1 METDIYNKQ
10 GTPMALKLK
19 SLLQEQET
27 PSTNHAELIAVIKQQ
42 QKTFETAL
50 SQLQNIMYT
59 DIDMY
64 TQEVIVNN
72 AELLCQAYIEY
83 CENTISTIREYGG
96 QEHTEED
103 LVSENAGTLFTRLQ
117 NDLNY

>member
-1 METDIYNKQ
+1 
-10 GTPMALKLK
+10 MALKLK

-27 PSTNHAELIAVIKQQ
+27 PTANHDALISVLKQQ

-72 AELLCQAYIEY
+72 AELMCQAYIEY
-83 CENTISTIREYGG
+83 CENTLSTIRDYGDREG
-96 QEHTEED
+96 ATDED
-103 LVSENAGTLFTRLQ
+103 LVGDNAGTLFTRIQ
-117 NDLNY
+117 NSLND